1 MDGENRIPPALIVGF
16 VFVVLAVG
24 AAAYYAGRFR
34 RAPRLMPESNAEL
47 SAPAAPAPD
56 TAELVETPAEIPP
69 TVTPSVP
76 VVSEKG
82 SRSSAVMVQKST
94 QIVVPV
100 PPAAPAALPAE
111 MPIEP
116 TAGRRIVIEVRPTP
130 TPTVP
135 EIEPP
140 GPPPVETPE
149 PPPPEPPPSEPPPP
163 EPPPSE
169 ETPEPEPP
177 PPEETPEPEPTAP
190 PGIGA

>member
-1 MDGENRIPPALIVGF
+1 MDGENRIPPALIAGL

-34 RAPRLMPESNAEL
+34 RAPRLMSEASAEL
-47 SAPAAPAPD
+47 SAPAAPGPD
-56 TAELVETPAEIPP
+56 TAELVETLTEIPP

-76 VVSEKG
+76 IVVEKDR
-82 SRSSAVMVQKST
+82 RSSAVMVQKST

-100 PPAAPAALPAE
+100 PPAAPTALPAE
-111 MPIEP
+111 VPIQP
-116 TAGRRIVIEVRPTP
+116 RAGRRIVIEVRPTP

-135 EIEPP
+135 ETEPP

-149 PPPPEPPPSEPPPP
+149 PPPPEPPPP
-163 EPPPSE
+163 E

-177 PPEETPEPEPTAP
+177 APEETPEPQPTAR
-190 PGIGA
+190 PGVGM